1 MQPARKDDPNLHDT
15 LPDPRL
21 NPMINP
27 RLGKNL
33 GRWAKVYYT
42 TPPERRDQ
50 AVLALVRELEGGEAS
65 PAEAAA
71 SASTEN

>member
-1 MQPARKDDPNLHDT
+1 VQAARDDDPNLDDI

-42 TPPERRDQ
+42 TPPEKRDQ
-50 AVLALVRELEGGEAS
+50 AVLELVRELEGGAVPTPEA
-65 PAEAAA
+65 
-71 SASTEN
+71 